1 MATIIT
7 ITIIVSGL
15 IGSIGKNYTKSQE
28 PTRVIKWM
36 MEENQDGS
44 IVDVFSI

>member
-36 MEENQDGS
+36 TENQDGS